1 MNELPRHTLSRII
14 LEHGRGICDAPKRVE
29 ALLRDLCGAHRRE
42 INIIIG
48 ALEERVATDLL
59 AARGTV
65 PRDALLARLAAR
77 LRDNLAYTP
86 EAARWGVETWAV
98 ALGTIS
104 EAELRERARAE
115 SAEDEQGGAT
125 PQAPDA
131 KAPPAANSARVTP
144 PVSQP
149 PRATTHAPAPQPPR
163 SQKPGQPPTKS
174 GQTPTKSAQPP
185 TKSAQP
191 PAIVTPPAPA
201 PRRMPATY
209 PKAHAPRPP
218 QPSITPTSPTRD
230 ASRRGL
236 TLRGCL
242 IGVVLI
248 IVLIVAAVFVVP
260 AVIMILK
267 EEQAQPSINDP
278 RIESSVPADAPG
290 RANGLF
296 LPVRR
301 I

>member
-1 MNELPRHTLSRII
+1 MNDLPRHTLARII
-14 LEHGRGICDAPKRVE
+14 LEHGRAICDAPKRVE

-48 ALEERVATDLL
+48 ALEERVAADLL

-86 EAARWGVETWAV
+86 EAARWGVETWAL

-115 SAEDEQGGAT
+115 STEDGRGGAS
-125 PQAPDA
+125 PQARDA
-131 KAPPAANSARVTP
+131 EPPAANPARVAP
-144 PVSQP
+144 PASQP
-149 PRATTHAPAPQPPR
+149 SRGTTHAPPQQPTQSPKA
-163 SQKPGQPPTKS
+163 SQPPTV
-174 GQTPTKSAQPP
+174 
-185 TKSAQP
+185 
-191 PAIVTPPAPA
+191 VTPPAPA
-201 PRRMPATY
+201 PRRAPTIHPSAPPVPRTPRQSVAPPPPA
-209 PKAHAPRPP
+209 
-218 QPSITPTSPTRD
+218 RD

-242 IGVVLI
+242 IGVMLI

-278 RIESSVPADAPG
+278 RI
-290 RANGLF
+290 R
-296 LPVRR
+296 
-301 I
+301 

>member
-1 MNELPRHTLSRII
+1 MNDLPRHTLSRII

-48 ALEERVATDLL
+48 ALEERVAADLL
-59 AARGTV
+59 AARGAA

-104 EAELRERARAE
+104 EAELRERARAG
-115 SAEDEQGGAT
+115 SADDARGEAT
-125 PQAPDA
+125 PRARDA
-131 KAPPAANSARVTP
+131 ETPAANPARVAP

-149 PRATTHAPAPQPPR
+149 PRAATHAPPQQP
-163 SQKPGQPPTKS
+163 SQSPKASRPPTK
-174 GQTPTKSAQPP
+174 TRPP
-185 TKSAQP
+185 Q
-191 PAIVTPPAPA
+191 AIVTPHA
-201 PRRMPATY
+201 PRPLPATY
-209 PKAHAPRPP
+209 PQATPSRPP
-218 QPSITPTSPTRD
+218 RQNVAPPPPPPPARD

-236 TLRGCL
+236 SFRGCL
-242 IGVVLI
+242 IVVMLI
-248 IVLIVAAVFVVP
+248 IALVVAAVLVVP
-260 AVIMILK
+260 AVIMVLK

-278 RIESSVPADAPG
+278 RT
-290 RANGLF
+290 R
-296 LPVRR
+296 
-301 I
+301 

>member
-1 MNELPRHTLSRII
+1 MNDLPRHTLSRII
-14 LEHGRGICDAPKRVE
+14 LEHGRAICDAPKRVE

-48 ALEERVATDLL
+48 ALEERVAADLL

-86 EAARWGVETWAV
+86 EAARWGVETWAL

-115 SAEDEQGGAT
+115 SAEDGRGGASPHAQDT
-125 PQAPDA
+125 HA
-131 KAPPAANSARVTP
+131 PAANPARVTP
-144 PVSQP
+144 PVSQS
-149 PRATTHAPAPQPPR
+149 PRGTTHAPPQQPSQSPKASQPPQTKT
-163 SQKPGQPPTKS
+163 SPPP
-174 GQTPTKSAQPP
+174 QT
-185 TKSAQP
+185 
-191 PAIVTPPAPA
+191 IVKPPAPA
-201 PRRMPATY
+201 PRRMPATN
-209 PKAHAPRPP
+209 PQATPSRPP
-218 QPSITPTSPTRD
+218 RQNVALPPTTRD
-230 ASRRGL
+230 TSRRGL

-242 IGVVLI
+242 MGVMLI

-278 RIESSVPADAPG
+278 RI
-290 RANGLF
+290 R
-296 LPVRR
+296 
-301 I
+301 